1 MPSWSLLYDVAPG
14 IIAVLLMGM
23 AFGDHL
29 PCSEAVVMPP
39 LDVGV
44 TEQGR

>member
-1 MPSWSLLYDVAPG
+1 MPSWFLLYGVAHG
-14 IIAVLLMGM
+14 VISVLLMGM
-23 AFGDHL
+23 AFGDYV

-39 LDVGV
+39 LDVSV